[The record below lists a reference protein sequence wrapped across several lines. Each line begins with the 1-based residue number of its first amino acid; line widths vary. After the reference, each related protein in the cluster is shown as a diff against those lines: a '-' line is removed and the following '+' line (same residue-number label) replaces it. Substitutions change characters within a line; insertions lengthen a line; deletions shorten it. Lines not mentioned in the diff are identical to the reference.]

1 MIDNYDSFTFNLV
14 QYIQQLGENIIV
26 KKNNEITIDEIKS
39 MRPTAIILSPGPGNP
54 NQAGISLSVVEQFY
68 KSIPILGVCL
78 GHQVIGQFFGGKIVK
93 AKQPMHG
100 KTSSINHDGKTI
112 FKGLKNPL
120 KVTRYHSLIIQ
131 KSSLPNCLQ
140 ISACSEDKEIMA
152 IRHKVYPI
160 EGVQFHPESILTECG
175 LNLLQ
180 NFFKEIRREK
190 NDG

>member
-54 NQAGISLSVVEQFY
+54 NQAGISLSVVEQFH